1 MSPVARVFVVEDD
14 ADIAAMVRRQL
25 ERTASCT
32 VTTFGRG
39 DEFLAACEVATP
51 DLVVLDLNLPDTD
64 GLVLCRELRNWE
76 ATQTVPILML
86 TARAAEGDRVA
97 GLDLG
102 ADDYLTKPFSLRE
115 LSARVAALLRRV
127 EWERGT
133 PGGVYRDTRLVVDP
147 ARFQVTRGGANVHL
161 TRREFAVLWHL
172 ISLAGRVASREQI
185 LDAVWGL
192 ASSVDS
198 RTVDAHI
205 RTLRKKLGDDV
216 IETLIGSGY
225 RFRGQP

>member
-1 MSPVARVFVVEDD
+1 MSARVFVVEDD

-25 ERTASCT
+25 ERTVACT
-32 VTTFGRG
+32 VTAFARG
-39 DEFLAACEVATP
+39 DEFLAACELATP
-51 DLVVLDLNLPDTD
+51 DLIVLDLNLPDTD
-64 GLVLCRELRNWE
+64 GLVLCREVRAWE
-76 ATQTVPILML
+76 ATRTVPILML

-97 GLDLG
+97 GLELG
-102 ADDYLTKPFSLRE
+102 ADDYLTKPFALRE

-133 PGGVYRDTRLVVDP
+133 PGGVYRDSRLTVDP
-147 ARFQVTRGGANVHL
+147 ARFQVARDGKEVHL

-192 ASSVDS
+192 ASDVDP

-205 RTLRKKLGDDV
+205 RTLRKKLGLDV
-216 IETLIGSGY
+216 VETLIGSGY
-225 RFRGQP
+225 RFVGRP

>member
-1 MSPVARVFVVEDD
+1 MSTRVFVVEDD
-14 ADIAAMVRRQL
+14 ADIAAMVRRHL
-25 ERTASCT
+25 ERSGAFS
-32 VTTFGRG
+32 VSTFPRG
-39 DEFLAACEVATP
+39 DEFLAACELATP
-51 DLVVLDLNLPDTD
+51 DLVILDLNLPDTD
-64 GLVLCRELRNWE
+64 GLVLCRELRGWE
-76 ATQTVPILML
+76 TTRTVPILML
-86 TARAAEGDRVA
+86 TARAAEADRVA

-115 LSARVAALLRRV
+115 LASRVTALLRRV

-133 PGGVYRDTRLVVDP
+133 PGGVYKDARLTVDP
-147 ARFQVTRGGANVHL
+147 ARFQVVRNGAEVHL

-172 ISLAGRVASREQI
+172 ISLGGRVASREQI

-192 ASSVDS
+192 ASSVDA

-205 RTLRKKLGDDV
+205 RTLRRKLGEDV

-225 RFRGQP
+225 RFRSRP

>member
-1 MSPVARVFVVEDD
+1 MSVKVFVVEDD
-14 ADIAAMVRRQL
+14 PDIAAMVRRQL
-25 ERTASCT
+25 ERTGNCS
-32 VTTFGRG
+32 VTAFGRG
-39 DEFLAACEVATP
+39 DEFLAACELATP
-51 DLVVLDLNLPDTD
+51 DLVILDLNLPDTD
-64 GLVLCRELRNWE
+64 GLVLCRELRGWE
-76 ATQTVPILML
+76 ATRTVPILML
-86 TARAAEGDRVA
+86 TARAAEGDRVT

-115 LSARVAALLRRV
+115 LASRVAALLRRI

-133 PGGVYRDTRLVVDP
+133 PGGVYADSRLTVDP
-147 ARFQVTRGGANVHL
+147 ARFKVVRDGTHVHL

-172 ISLAGRVASREQI
+172 ISLGGRVATREQI

-192 ASSVDS
+192 ASSVDP

-205 RTLRKKLGDDV
+205 RTLRRKLGDDV

-225 RFRGQP
+225 AFRSQP

>member
-1 MSPVARVFVVEDD
+1 MNTRVFVVEDD
-14 ADIAAMVRRQL
+14 ADIAAMVRRHL
-25 ERTASCT
+25 ERSGSCS
-32 VTTFGRG
+32 VATFARG
-39 DEFLAACEVATP
+39 DEFLSACELATP
-51 DLVVLDLNLPDTD
+51 DLVILDLNLPDTD
-64 GLVLCRELRNWE
+64 GLVLCRELRSWE
-76 ATQTVPILML
+76 VTQTVPILML
-86 TARAAEGDRVA
+86 TARAAEADRVA

-115 LSARVAALLRRV
+115 LAARVAALLRRV

-133 PGGVYRDTRLVVDP
+133 PGGVYQDSHLSVDP
-147 ARFQVTRGGANVHL
+147 ARFQVLREGAEIHL

-172 ISLAGRVASREQI
+172 ISLGGRVASREQI

-192 ASSVDS
+192 ASSVDA

-205 RTLRKKLGDDV
+205 RTLRRKLGEDV

-225 RFRGQP
+225 RFRGRP

>member
-1 MSPVARVFVVEDD
+1 MSPITRVFVVEDD
-14 ADIAAMVRRQL
+14 ADIAAMVQRQL
-25 ERTASCT
+25 ERTASCKA
-32 VTTFGRG
+32 TTFARG

-133 PGGVYRDTRLVVDP
+133 PGGVYSDARLAVDP
-147 ARFQVTRGGANVHL
+147 ARFQVARDGAAVHL

-172 ISLAGRVASREQI
+172 ISLGGRVASREQI

-192 ASSVDS
+192 ASSVDP

-205 RTLRKKLGDDV
+205 RTLRKKLGDDI

>member
-1 MSPVARVFVVEDD
+1 MNTRVFVVEDD
-14 ADIAAMVRRQL
+14 ADIAAMVRRHL
-25 ERTASCT
+25 ERSGNCS
-32 VTTFGRG
+32 VMTFARG
-39 DEFLAACEVATP
+39 DEFLAACELAPP
-51 DLVVLDLNLPDTD
+51 DLVILDLNLPDTD

-76 ATQTVPILML
+76 VTQTVPILML
-86 TARAAEGDRVA
+86 TARTAEADRVA

-115 LSARVAALLRRV
+115 LMARVSALLRRV

-133 PGGVYRDTRLVVDP
+133 PGGVYRDSRFTVDP
-147 ARFQVTRGGANVHL
+147 ARVQVIRDGTEIHL

-172 ISLAGRVASREQI
+172 ISLGGRVASREQI

-192 ASSVDS
+192 ASSVDA

-205 RTLRKKLGDDV
+205 RTLRRKLGDDV
-216 IETLIGSGY
+216 VETLIGSGY
-225 RFRGQP
+225 RFRTRP